1 VKLTLM
7 NVSRHHA
14 NTMPRAG
21 RGRIRTVLTSVTL
34 RRQALTAYV
43 YLVSMVSEAVSLCLS

>member
-1 VKLTLM
+1 MKLTLM